1 MLKQKAQSY
10 GYCYL
15 LNWHK
20 GLALTESGYKILI
33 VNQTDTCIERCFVKN
48 SNVVILVYI

>member
-15 LNWHK
+15 LNRHQ
-20 GLALTESGYKILI
+20 GFALTDRNYKMLT
-33 VNQTDTCIERCFVKN
+33 VNQTDICMERCFVKN
-48 SNVVILVYI
+48 SNVV